1 MKKLKRLANK
11 IKRKRR
17 ELHFEEAII
26 DIIKD
31 NNGNSKLVIEV
42 IDDEYFNSTTIN
54 TEISINHFRI
64 QDWRRKAIEG
74 ELVAHSNMEIEER
87 QLIK

>member
-1 MKKLKRLANK
+1 MKK
-11 IKRKRR
+11 IKRR

-42 IDDEYFNSTTIN
+42 IDDEYSISKFH
-54 TEISINHFRI
+54 TEIYINHFRI

>member
-1 MKKLKRLANK
+1 MKKV
-11 IKRKRR
+11 KRR

-42 IDDEYFNSTTIN
+42 IDDEYFNSKYH
-54 TEISINHFRI
+54 TEIYINHFRV
-64 QDWRRKAIEG
+64 QDWRRKPIEG
-74 ELVAHSNMEIEER
+74 ELVLHSNMEIEER
-87 QLIK
+87 QLKK

>member
-1 MKKLKRLANK
+1 MKKP
-11 IKRKRR
+11 KRR

-42 IDDEYFNSTTIN
+42 IDDEYLVSKFHY
-54 TEISINHFRI
+54 EIYISHFRI

-74 ELVAHSNMEIEER
+74 ELIAHSNTEIEKR
-87 QLIK
+87 VINK

>member
-64 QDWRRKAIEG
+64 QDWRRKSLEG
-74 ELVAHSNMEIEER
+74 ELVSHSNMEIEKR
-87 QLIK
+87 QLKK